1 MRIMGYNNQTMLQN
15 FSRTSKSIAVGS
27 AKFFVP
33 TIGKSKVKLQTSE
46 KSVAILIPTHIPTM
60 DTYNLIHSIKG
71 WHQDVLIVVIDD
83 CTPLTPNN
91 QKVINKIAK
100 LADQHTNIAYLR
112 TPTNALK
119 AGALN
124 YGIQYLKNLAVKPN
138 VVFTFDDDV
147 VINKE
152 TIPVLT
158 RTLYEETGIG
168 AVCSQVRV
176 KNKDKNFLTRL
187 QALEYHGFNI
197 TKISDNNYLYGP
209 LVMQGMLTAFR
220 MSALEEV
227 NGFTHGHLIEDYD
240 ITARLK
246 AKGWRVK
253 IAQDAFA
260 WTTVPE
266 DIEHLWKQRVRW
278 TSGGLHVLKE
288 FWKNAPV
295 VYQDLIGHAL
305 FVSLLVLIG
314 ISFLFL
320 SNKTQDSALATT
332 LLIVSLFNFVVAF
345 SFNLYTLTIYP
356 QRDKR
361 DIALKLTILPELI
374 YSNVLSLILIGS
386 YLFFLYQSLP
396 TKLLRRFG
404 LMHRTYRG
412 GLSGFNKFG
421 FSTTWGTKKS

>member
-1 MRIMGYNNQTMLQN
+1 MLQN
-15 FSRTSKSIAVGS
+15 LSRTTKNIAKGS
-27 AKFFVP
+27 ARFFVP
-33 TIGKSKVKLQTSE
+33 TLGNNAIKLSSTE
-46 KSVAILIPTHIPTM
+46 KSVAVLIPTHIPTIH
-60 DTYNLIHSIKG
+60 TYNLIHSIKG
-71 WHQDVLIVVIDD
+71 WHPNVLIVVIDD
-83 CTPLTPNN
+83 CTPLNPVN
-91 QKVINKIAK
+91 QKIINRIAK
-100 LADQHTNIAYLR
+100 LADQQKNIIYLR

-124 YGIQYLKNLAVKPN
+124 YGIQYLKNFEKKPN

-147 VINKE
+147 VINQD

-176 KNKDKNFLTRL
+176 KNKNKNFLTRL

-197 TKISDNNYLYGP
+197 TKISDNNFLYGP

-220 MSALEEV
+220 MTALEQV

-246 AKGWRVK
+246 EKGWKVK
-253 IAQDAFA
+253 IAQEAHA
-260 WTTVPE
+260 WTSVPE

-278 TSGGLHVLKE
+278 TSGGLHVLSTY
-288 FWKNAPV
+288 WKNAPV
-295 VYQDLIGHAL
+295 VYQDLIGHVL
-305 FVSLLVLIG
+305 FISLLVLIG

-320 SNKTQDSALATT
+320 SSKAEDSALAMA

-345 SFNLYTLTIYP
+345 SFNLYTLIIYP
-356 QRDKR
+356 QRDKQ
-361 DIALKLTILPELI
+361 DVALKLSILPELI

-386 YLFFLYQSLP
+386 YLFFIYKSLP
-396 TKLLRRFG
+396 TKWVRKIG
-404 LMHRTYRG
+404 LMHRTYHG
-412 GLSGFNKFG
+412 GLAGFNKVG